1 MATLLK
7 GRERYYILLNF
18 SQEEQLIKVKQEMK
32 SLLDSSTVTGDVRLT
47 AYDVMVLKEI
57 KYGNV
62 KRSTLNRSASFYL
75 SLNI

>member
-1 MATLLK
+1 M
-7 GRERYYILLNF
+7 
-18 SQEEQLIKVKQEMK
+18 IKVKQEMK